1 VTTVAETPIA
11 PYHSDLPGGRD
22 GFVQLLHAEWTK
34 LRTVRA
40 WVIGLVVAALVLV
53 LLALF
58 GADGNHASVCTGGG
72 PGHSP
77 QSCGGEPP
85 FPVGPGGEA
94 VSDSYSF
101 VHRPLTG
108 DGTVTVRVTSLTGI
122 VAASGNIG
130 IAANGALHTPTG
142 TAVVPWAKAGL
153 LLTDTTHPGSA
164 YAAVMVTGSH
174 GVRMQ
179 YNYTHDVAGV
189 PGRVSAASPRWL
201 RLVRAGDTVTGYDST
216 DGTHWTSI
224 GTAHLAG
231 LRTTV
236 EVGMFVTSPVDFGPG
251 HSGGSPSSAT
261 ARFDN
266 AGLRGDVPATAWN
279 YENIAGPIYPT
290 LPFNTSSAYRNS
302 GGTFTVTG
310 SGDIAPAVAGGPFG
324 GTPVMSSIVIGALAG
339 LIALVVLGTVFATSE
354 FRRGLIRTTLAASPR
369 RGRVLAAK
377 AIVIGLAAFV
387 VGLVATAISLPLAKR
402 ILHSNGNALMPVS
415 TFADVRVIVG
425 TAAVL
430 ALATVIALALGTALR
445 RSAGAVVIGLVL
457 FIVPFILSTTL
468 PAGAGAWLL
477 RLTPTAAFSVQGIL
491 PRYSQVSDAYT
502 LLNGYYPLSPWAG
515 LGVLCIYAAV
525 ALGAAT
531 WLLRRRDA

>member
-1 VTTVAETPIA
+1 
-11 PYHSDLPGGRD
+11 
-22 GFVQLLHAEWTK
+22 
-34 LRTVRA
+34 
-40 WVIGLVVAALVLV
+40 
-53 LLALF
+53 
-58 GADGNHASVCTGGG
+58 
-72 PGHSP
+72 
-77 QSCGGEPP
+77 
-85 FPVGPGGEA
+85 
-94 VSDSYSF
+94 
-101 VHRPLTG
+101 
-108 DGTVTVRVTSLTGI
+108 
-122 VAASGNIG
+122 
-130 IAANGALHTPTG
+130 
-142 TAVVPWAKAGL
+142 
-153 LLTDTTHPGSA
+153 
-164 YAAVMVTGSH
+164 
-174 GVRMQ
+174 
-179 YNYTHDVAGV
+179 
-189 PGRVSAASPRWL
+189 
-201 RLVRAGDTVTGYDST
+201 
-216 DGTHWTSI
+216 
-224 GTAHLAG
+224 
-231 LRTTV
+231 
-236 EVGMFVTSPVDFGPG
+236 
-251 HSGGSPSSAT
+251 
-261 ARFDN
+261 
-266 AGLRGDVPATAWN
+266 
-279 YENIAGPIYPT
+279 
-290 LPFNTSSAYRNS
+290 
-302 GGTFTVTG
+302 
-310 SGDIAPAVAGGPFG
+310 
-324 GTPVMSSIVIGALAG
+324 
-339 LIALVVLGTVFATSE
+339 VFATSE